1 MNKPIRLGYINLSFH
16 QASAAVVQAILER
29 EGHEVVV
36 SAFAHEEMFRRF
48 GEGEVDFLVSAWL
61 PDSHGAYLKPLAD
74 ATRKLGVLYQPY
86 CIWGVPDYVP
96 ESAVS
101 EIADLLKPDVL
112 ARMDRTLQGINPG
125 AGISRFSQSMVQA
138 YGLSTAGYHFQ
149 PGSEAAC
156 FDGYEQAV
164 SEERWLVVPLWHP
177 QYLHHRYRI
186 RALHEPLGLL
196 GGADDATLLIRRDAE
211 PRLNP
216 QTLAILADLHLGNA
230 VVTRIDHAIRKEG
243 VNPMTAARE
252 WLAEQLRQP
261 SGIRLDKG
269 LV

>member
-1 MNKPIRLGYINLSFH
+1 MSKPIRLGYIDLSFH

-36 SAFAHEEMFRRF
+36 SAFPHEEMFRRF
-48 GEGEVDFLVSAWL
+48 GKEEFDLLVSAWL
-61 PDSHGAYLKPLAD
+61 PDSHGAYLEPLMGG
-74 ATRKLGVLYQPY
+74 TRKLGVLYQPY

-101 EIADLLKPDVL
+101 EIADLLKPEVL

-125 AGISRFSQSMVQA
+125 AGISRFSQAMVQA
-138 YGLSTAGYHFQ
+138 YGLVQAGYHFQ

-164 SEERWLVVPLWHP
+164 REQRWLVVPLWHP

-186 RALHEPLGLL
+186 RALQEPMGLL

-211 PRLNP
+211 PRLSA
-216 QTLAILADLHLGNA
+216 QTLAILADLHLGNS

-243 VNPMTAARE
+243 LDPLIAARE
-252 WLAEQLRQP
+252 WLASRQ
-261 SGIRLDKG
+261 
-269 LV
+269 